1 MKLSP
6 RRRSMVGLRPCLV
19 LLVLLSARMAWS
31 QGSEAESSA
40 QQSGQQQSSA
50 QGKHKEPKSIEGR
63 LGEETREAA
72 GEEKDEADQFKRSS
86 SVTFVARIT
95 GLSLR
100 HAYWLC
106 LILNFAII
114 AAVLIWVW
122 RTKLP
127 GVFRARTQSIQKA
140 LEEARKASE
149 DANRR
154 LAAIEARLS
163 HLDAELN
170 EMRST
175 AEKEA
180 AAEEARISAAA
191 EEDTRKIVLAAEQE
205 IAAAAKSARRELKAY
220 VADLAVSLA
229 AQTIR
234 VNSAIDQ
241 ALVQSFGDQLTSEKN
256 GSGKDGH

>member
-1 MKLSP
+1 MRFSQS
-6 RRRSMVGLRPCLV
+6 RRTRVSLRACLA
-19 LLVLLSARMAWS
+19 LLVLLAATSAWS
-31 QGSEAESSA
+31 QNSEPA
-40 QQSGQQQSSA
+40 QQDQQQST
-50 QGKHKEPKSIEGR
+50 QKQHKEPKSIEGR

-72 GEEKDEADQFKRSS
+72 GEEKDEAEQFRRSS

-106 LILNFAII
+106 LLVNFGII
-114 AAVLIWVW
+114 AGVLIWVW

-127 GVFRARTQSIQKA
+127 GVFSGRTQAIQKA

-154 LAAIEARLS
+154 LAEIEARLS

-170 EMRST
+170 EMRAN

-180 AAEEARISAAA
+180 AAEEARISAAV
-191 EEDTRKIVLAAEQE
+191 EEETRKIVVSAEQE

-220 VADLAVSLA
+220 VADLAISLA
-229 AQTIR
+229 SRQIR
-234 VNSAIDQ
+234 VDSATDH
-241 ALVQSFGDQLTSEKN
+241 ALLQNFGDQLSSEKN
-256 GSGKDGH
+256 GKGKDGH